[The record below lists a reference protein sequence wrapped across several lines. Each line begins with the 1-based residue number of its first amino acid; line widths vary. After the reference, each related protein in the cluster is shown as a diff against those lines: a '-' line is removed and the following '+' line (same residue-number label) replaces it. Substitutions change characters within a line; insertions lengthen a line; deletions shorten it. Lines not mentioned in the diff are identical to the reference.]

1 MEHIRGRARGLSVF
15 VLADMWAQPMIKLDH
30 LYNLLLPGTI
40 KYNYSY
46 KNATST
52 SSGCQAG
59 RGAPSPRTPLPI
71 IRIKKRTCTP
81 STVVTGDIA
90 AAVIQNTAIP
100 ENNTWIDVG
109 WQPAQRPVLDTY
121 SQPRLRGRWVIARIY
136 R

>member
-1 MEHIRGRARGLSVF
+1 MEHIRGRARSIGFCTRGYVGTAHEQIGSPV
-15 VLADMWAQPMIKLDH
+15 QPTTTWYI
-30 LYNLLLPGTI
+30 YSSRPLPP
-40 KYNYSY
+40 N
-46 KNATST
+46 
-52 SSGCQAG
+52 
-59 RGAPSPRTPLPI
+59 PLPI
-71 IRIKKRTCTP
+71 YVIRIKKRTCTP

-109 WQPAQRPVLDTY
+109 WRPAQRPVLDTY